1 MVAYTELFSSFLR
14 RNQIKL
20 NEPMSRHTTFGIGGA
35 ADCFVMPETIEELQ
49 KVIVEVTKA
58 NVPFF
63 ILGGGAN
70 LLVRDKGIRGVVI
83 YTGRLQS
90 IIHEGNRLR
99 AAGIPGTIGGA
110 AYMNAGAYN
119 GEMADI
125 VVSVLSC
132 NRNGQLSVYNKSKL
146 HYDYRHSL
154 FMENGEII
162 VEIIVELAPG
172 NIHDIEVMMEEFNRR
187 RRMKQPLEK
196 KSAGSTFKRPA
207 GYFVGQMIE
216 EMGLKGFAI
225 GDAKVSMKH
234 AGFLIND
241 GHASCTDMMNLISE
255 IKRRVFDGY
264 GVELMTEVQI
274 VGEE

>member
-1 MVAYTELFSSFLR
+1 M
-14 RNQIKL
+14 
-20 NEPMSRHTTFGIGGA
+20 
-35 ADCFVMPETIEELQ
+35 
-49 KVIVEVTKA
+49 
-58 NVPFF
+58 
-63 ILGGGAN
+63 
-70 LLVRDKGIRGVVI
+70 
-83 YTGRLQS
+83 
-90 IIHEGNRLR
+90 
-99 AAGIPGTIGGA
+99 
-110 AYMNAGAYN
+110 
-119 GEMADI
+119 
-125 VVSVLSC
+125 
-132 NRNGQLSVYNKSKL
+132 
-146 HYDYRHSL
+146 
-154 FMENGEII
+154 
-162 VEIIVELAPG
+162 ELAPG

-196 KSAGSTFKRPA
+196 KSAGSTFERPA

-216 EMGLKGFAI
+216 EMGLKGFAV